1 MSCALTAGYALGCR
15 NSVGGVYSLSL
26 ANFNPTGS
34 VTTNGSGTV
43 TWLNGYGLENL
54 LSYSQQLDVSGNG
67 TNNWQVVSA
76 SVSANTTTAPDGTVT
91 ADTVTFSGSPVESYI
106 RQFENLTTGTT
117 YTYSAFIKNNTFNS
131 ASKYFLFAV
140 YANASAEISYRIYP
154 ELADSISNFTYT
166 SGTIAATPTYKRE
179 NYGNDWYRYSL
190 TFTTASNFPTGTTS
204 LFLYATS
211 ASLAATNNAISV
223 WGVQLER
230 GSYAGYYVPTVATSS
245 YVGYP
250 FFKYELPRN
259 TASIVQ
265 TKQASTE
272 NGTLFY
278 QQDLNFVENK
288 LSIGLRNEFRRLAE
302 TKSIAIVVDRNGNKW
317 ILGSDTGLELT
328 AGNAQT
334 GINQGD
340 RNGYDITLTGL
351 ESYPMMAVQEVLA
364 TPANEGIE
372 GYLPDGQ
379 RTQSSGNG
387 TPGAA
392 PFVPTPG

>member
-54 LSYSQQLDVSGNG
+54 LSYSQQLDFSGNG
-67 TNNWQVVSA
+67 TNSWQYVSA
-76 SVSANTTTAPDGTVT
+76 SVSANTTAAPDGTIT
-91 ADTVTFSGSPVESYI
+91 ADTITFSGTPVESYV
-106 RQFENLTTGTT
+106 RQYEALTTGTT
-117 YTYSAFIKNNTFNS
+117 YTYSAFVKNNNFAASRYVTFT
-131 ASKYFLFAV
+131 V
-140 YANASAEISYRIYP
+140 YGNASAEVSFRIYP
-154 ELADSISNFTYT
+154 NAGTISNFTYT
-166 SGTIAATPTYKRE
+166 SGTIAATPTYKQE
-179 NYGNDWYRYSL
+179 SYGNGWNRYSL
-190 TFTTASNFPTGTTS
+190 TFTTASSFPTGSTS
-204 LFLYATS
+204 LFFYATS
-211 ASLAATNNAISV
+211 ATLGATNSSMHI

-230 GSYAGYYVPTVATSS
+230 GSYASYYVPTVATSS

-265 TKQASTE
+265 TKQASAE

-302 TKSIAIVVDRNGNKW
+302 TKSLAIVADRNGNKW

-351 ESYPMMAVQEVLA
+351 ESYPMMAVQEGLA

-379 RTQSSGNG
+379 RTQSSGNAE
-387 TPGAA
+387 PGAA
-392 PFVPTPG
+392 PFVPEPG

>member
-54 LSYSQQLDVSGNG
+54 LLQSNNLSTASWTKAGSATVSGNY
-67 TNNWQVVSA
+67 A
-76 SVSANTTTAPDGTVT
+76 TAPDGTTTASRVSFVSGASSTDVT
-91 ADTVTFSGSPVESYI
+91 QTFA
-106 RQFENLTTGTT
+106 LTSGTT
-117 YTYSAFIKNNTFNS
+117 YTASFFLKNENFSGSQYVLIFI
-131 ASKYFLFAV
+131 Y
-140 YANASAEISYRIYP
+140 NASGSCYLTIRPASQTVVSMSYNV
-154 ELADSISNFTYT
+154 SGNFV
-166 SGTIAATPTYKRE
+166 SAPTYKSE
-179 NYGNDWYRYSL
+179 NYGNGWYRYSI
-190 TFTTASNFPTGTTS
+190 TFTPTGAFNGTTSFINYSDGAGLAGNANRQCLIWGCQVERSDYAGYVVQTTTAS
-204 LFLYATS
+204 
-211 ASLAATNNAISV
+211 ASVN
-223 WGVQLER
+223 
-230 GSYAGYYVPTVATSS
+230 
-245 YVGYP
+245 YP

-302 TKSIAIVVDRNGNKW
+302 TKSIAIVADRNGNKW

-351 ESYPMMAVQEVLA
+351 ESYPMMVVQEGLA
-364 TPANEGIE
+364 TPSNEGIE

-379 RTQSSGNG
+379 RTQSSGKG

-392 PFVPTPG
+392 LPFVPEPG

>member
-54 LSYSQQLDVSGNG
+54 LSYSQQLDFSGNG
-67 TNNWQVVSA
+67 TNSWQYVSA
-76 SVSANTTTAPDGTVT
+76 SVSANTTAAPDGTIT
-91 ADTVTFSGSPVESYI
+91 ADTITFSGTPVESYV
-106 RQFENLTTGTT
+106 RQYEALTTGTT
-117 YTYSAFIKNNTFNS
+117 YTYSAFVKNNNFT
-131 ASKYFLFAV
+131 ASRFVNFTV
-140 YANASAEISYRIYP
+140 YASGTASMGFRIYP
-154 ELADSISNFTYT
+154 SEGTISNFYYT
-166 SGTIAATPTYKRE
+166 SGTIADTPTYKQE
-179 NYGNDWYRYSL
+179 SYGNGWNRYSL
-190 TFTTASNFPTGTTS
+190 TFTTASSFPTGTTS
-204 LFLYATS
+204 LFFYATS
-211 ASLAATNNAISV
+211 ATLDATNNSMHI

-302 TKSIAIVVDRNGNKW
+302 TKSLAIVADRNGNKW

-334 GINQGD
+334 GINHGD
-340 RNGYDITLTGL
+340 RNGYEITLTGL
-351 ESYPMMAVQEVLA
+351 ESYPMMVVQEGLA
-364 TPANEGIE
+364 TPANEGNE

-379 RTQSSGNG
+379 RTESSGNAQ
-387 TPGAA
+387 PSAA

>member
-54 LSYSQQLDVSGNG
+54 LSYSQQLDFSGNG
-67 TNNWQVVSA
+67 TNSWQYVSA
-76 SVSANTTTAPDGTVT
+76 SVSANTTAAPDGTIT
-91 ADTVTFSGSPVESYI
+91 ADTITFSGTPVESYV
-106 RQFENLTTGTT
+106 RQYEALTTGTT
-117 YTYSAFIKNNTFNS
+117 YTYSAFVKNNNFT
-131 ASKYFLFAV
+131 ASRFVYFTV
-140 YANASAEISYRIYP
+140 YASGTASMGFRIYP
-154 ELADSISNFTYT
+154 SEGTISNFYYT
-166 SGTIAATPTYKRE
+166 SGTIADTPTYKQE
-179 NYGNDWYRYSL
+179 SYGNGWNRYSL
-190 TFTTASNFPTGTTS
+190 TFTTASSFPTGTTS
-204 LFLYATS
+204 LFFYATS
-211 ASLAATNNAISV
+211 ATLDATNNSMHI

-302 TKSIAIVVDRNGNKW
+302 TKSLAIVADRNGNKW

-334 GINQGD
+334 GINHGD
-340 RNGYDITLTGL
+340 RNGYEITLTGL
-351 ESYPMMAVQEVLA
+351 ESYPMMVVQEGLA
-364 TPANEGIE
+364 TPANEGNE

-379 RTQSSGNG
+379 RTESSGNAQ
-387 TPGAA
+387 PSAA